1 MAAAASNPSQIIA
14 VHEREWQTMTPTIKA
29 KTLWSDPATQR
40 RAQLTRFEPGASLPM
55 HRHAGDE
62 LLYVIEGSIQ
72 DESGVVIAGNV
83 GYRPN
88 GCVHTVTTKNGATVL
103 ACITGGVVGAS
114 AGDSGPASRIIRLN
128 EIAWI
133 EALPGVR
140 QKPIINDEA
149 AHRRVSLA
157 RFEPGARL
165 KPHRHNGDELVYV
178 IEGSNADESGEL
190 VAGNLS
196 YRPNGCTHSVWSV
209 NGATAIAILT
219 GGVTPV

>member
-1 MAAAASNPSQIIA
+1 MADSSTASRIIETA
-14 VHEREWQTMTPTIKA
+14 EIPWSEIHPGIRA
-29 KTLWSDPATQR
+29 KPLWSDEATKR
-40 RAQLTRFEPGASLPM
+40 RVQLTRFDPGASLPR
-55 HRHAGDE
+55 HRHDGDE
-62 LLYVIEGSIQ
+62 ILFVIEGALT
-72 DESGVVIAGNV
+72 DDFGTVTVGNV

-103 ACITGGVVGAS
+103 ACITGGVVGA
-114 AGDSGPASRIIRLN
+114 GVGESGPASRIIRLN
-128 EIAWI
+128 EIAWV
-133 EALPGVR
+133 EALPGVK
-140 QKPIINDEA
+140 QKPILHDEA
-149 AHRRVSLA
+149 AHRRISLA
-157 RFEPGARL
+157 RFDPGARL

>member
-1 MAAAASNPSQIIA
+1 MADSSTASRIVEVAEIPWAEMHPGI
-14 VHEREWQTMTPTIKA
+14 RA
-29 KTLWSDPATQR
+29 KPLWADDATKR
-40 RAQLTRFEPGASLPM
+40 RVQLTRFDPGASLPR
-55 HRHAGDE
+55 HRHDGDE
-62 LLYVIEGSIQ
+62 ILFVIEGALT
-72 DESGVVIAGNV
+72 DDFGTVTVGNV

-103 ACITGGVVGAS
+103 ACITGGVVGAG
-114 AGDSGPASRIIRLN
+114 AGESGPASRIIRLN
-128 EIAWI
+128 EIAWV
-133 EALPGVR
+133 EALPGVK
-140 QKPIINDEA
+140 QKPILHDEA
-149 AHRRVSLA
+149 ASRRVSLA
-157 RFEPGARL
+157 RFDPGARL

>member
-1 MAAAASNPSQIIA
+1 MADSSTASRIIETAEIQWSQMRPGI
-14 VHEREWQTMTPTIKA
+14 HA
-29 KTLWSDPATQR
+29 KPLWADEATKR
-40 RAQLTRFEPGASLPM
+40 RVQLTRFDPGASLPR
-55 HRHAGDE
+55 HRHDGDE
-62 LLYVIEGSIQ
+62 ILFVIEGALT
-72 DESGVVIAGNV
+72 DDFGTVAAGNV

-103 ACITGGVVGAS
+103 ACITGGVVGAA

-128 EIAWI
+128 DIAWV
-133 EALPGVR
+133 EALPGVK
-140 QKPIINDEA
+140 QKPILHDEA

-157 RFEPGARL
+157 RFDPGARL
-165 KPHRHNGDELVYV
+165 KPHRHNGDELVYM

>member
-1 MAAAASNPSQIIA
+1 MADSSTVSRIVEVAGIPWVEMHPGI
-14 VHEREWQTMTPTIKA
+14 HA
-29 KTLWSDPATQR
+29 KPLWADDATKR
-40 RAQLTRFEPGASLPM
+40 RVQLTRFDPGASLPR
-55 HRHAGDE
+55 HRHDGDE
-62 LLYVIEGSIQ
+62 ILFVIEGALT
-72 DESGVVIAGNV
+72 DDFGAVTTGNV

-103 ACITGGVVGAS
+103 ACITGGVVGAG

-128 EIAWI
+128 EIAWV

-140 QKPIINDEA
+140 QKPILHDEA

-219 GGVTPV
+219 GGVTPA

>member
-1 MAAAASNPSQIIA
+1 MADSSTASRIVEVAAIPWVEMHPGIHA
-14 VHEREWQTMTPTIKA
+14 KA
-29 KTLWSDPATQR
+29 LWADEATKR
-40 RAQLTRFEPGASLPM
+40 RVQLTRFEPGASLPR
-55 HRHAGDE
+55 HRHDGDE
-62 LLYVIEGSIQ
+62 ILFVIEGVLT
-72 DESGVVIAGNV
+72 DDFGAVTTGNV

-103 ACITGGVVGAS
+103 ACITGGVVGA
-114 AGDSGPASRIIRLN
+114 GVDDNGPASRIIRLN
-128 EIAWI
+128 EIAWV

-140 QKPIINDEA
+140 QKPILHDEA

-165 KPHRHNGDELVYV
+165 KSHRHNGDELVYV

-219 GGVTPV
+219 GGVTPA